1 MKTYTFSYFGDSWD
15 NEIEEEVTDEE
26 IEFIKDAIRDH
37 FDVLEDVYQDL
48 DDLRERIMV
57 KIRDIYDN
65 ADDLGIQIC
74 FPEELVNE
82 VESEDEV

>member
-1 MKTYTFSYFGDSWD
+1 MKTYTFQYFGDSWED
-15 NEIEEEVTDEE
+15 EIEAEVTDEE
-26 IEFIKDAIRDH
+26 VEDIKQAIRDS
-37 FDVLEDVYQDL
+37 FDVLEDVYMDL

-57 KIRDIYDN
+57 KIRDLYDN

-82 VESEDEV
+82 VSEEE

>member
-15 NEIEEEVTDEE
+15 SEIEAEVTDEE
-26 IEFIKDAIRDH
+26 VEFIKDAIRDN
-37 FDVLEDVYQDL
+37 FDVLEDVYHDL
-48 DDLRERIMV
+48 DDLRERIME

-74 FPEELVNE
+74 FPEELANE
-82 VESEDEV
+82 VEAEDEL